1 MRRPVADYARTAMLR
16 REWPFCAA
24 PARTCR
30 AAPTKTS
37 MKAMMW
43 RYRDSTGRHQITSFG
58 IAQATRNRL
67 AATQQAAAG
76 LHVRVVWPAAAF
88 GGNPVDILVGILD
101 VARFAVDA
109 VLRIDYEFRCARFF
123 HPFIDAGWAVPRRG
137 AGEHIVF
144 GLFLQPKI
152 GNAQVDR
159 LIFFVI
165 GIGQ

>member
-1 MRRPVADYARTAMLR
+1 MRRPVADLARTAMLR

-43 RYRDSTGRHQITSFG
+43 RYRDSAGRHQITSFG

-67 AATQQAAAG
+67 AATQQAAA
-76 LHVRVVWPAAAF
+76 F
-88 GGNPVDILVGILD
+88 GRNPGDILVGILD

-109 VLRIDYEFRCARFF
+109 VLRIDHEFRCARFF

-152 GNAQVDR
+152 G
-159 LIFFVI
+159 
-165 GIGQ
+165 